1 MERYPTLIED
11 LAIVFTAYAKVLKHR
26 SYIRASAHQNR
37 RIQALFKDYEREE
50 KLRIISGLVGREIRS
65 VLDLWRGEA
74 SAILEESFATH
85 WEELLSYVEQK
96 TRIG

>member
-1 MERYPTLIED
+1 MQRHQTLVED

-26 SYIRASAHQNR
+26 SIYRASAHQNR
-37 RIQALFKDYEREE
+37 RIQALFKHYERDE
-50 KLRIISGLVGREIRS
+50 KLRILSGLVGREVRS

-74 SAILEESFATH
+74 EAILEESLSKH
-85 WEELLSYVEQK
+85 WEELLDHVEQK